1 MLLLGIQSGKD
12 KHGGWLDHWSEWLK
26 NENCAM
32 CLECK
37 LGEAARRF
45 RGPHLEKK
53 SNTYGICIQRDEFPK
68 LHELD
73 EAKCF

>member
-45 RGPHLEKK
+45 RGPPL
-53 SNTYGICIQRDEFPK
+53 
-68 LHELD
+68 
-73 EAKCF
+73 